1 MWTVRFTCIPDH
13 GASLAGMM
21 SIAFHC
27 HAARQRGFIGD
38 VAVKFS
44 KSPRAGMIISPPL
57 LFARFLASLAC
68 ASLADISQ
76 VLQADHAVWMRVH
89 NPPTDEMVAVL
100 FQPSLSSTDDHESSS
115 SGTSAFLLQPF
126 SESGVMVSL
135 GSALS
140 ARIESRVILRGCR
153 DCQVALSDVHTD
165 HCQMLLRSWVCDL
178 DFKTNKQVK
187 LLMGLVIPQVGCA
200 NLCPMSNPHHMLVIA
215 CVGNNNPSL
224 QRQDTD
230 TLITLKTVV
239 TLIVVSKR
247 RRDIPGSLVKPLV
260 AFLRSACVARSSI
273 VVDLCPECLIG
284 SPDLTGYVTSHLS
297 GKGKLQAE
305 ISITLSLQ
313 GTLIAHLAMLKSVL
327 AHVVQSIA
335 VGQLGVAQC
344 LKLFRCGS

>member
-1 MWTVRFTCIPDH
+1 MPN
-13 GASLAGMM
+13 
-21 SIAFHC
+21 
-27 HAARQRGFIGD
+27 AR
-38 VAVKFS
+38 
-44 KSPRAGMIISPPL
+44 
-57 LFARFLASLAC
+57 
-68 ASLADISQ
+68 
-76 VLQADHAVWMRVH
+76 
-89 NPPTDEMVAVL
+89 
-100 FQPSLSSTDDHESSS
+100 
-115 SGTSAFLLQPF
+115 
-126 SESGVMVSL
+126 
-135 GSALS
+135 
-140 ARIESRVILRGCR
+140 
-153 DCQVALSDVHTD
+153 
-165 HCQMLLRSWVCDL
+165 
-178 DFKTNKQVK
+178 
-187 LLMGLVIPQVGCA
+187 
-200 NLCPMSNPHHMLVIA
+200 HMLVIA

-273 VVDLCPECLIG
+273 VVDLCPEGLIG

-305 ISITLSLQ
+305 IIITLSLQ
-313 GTLIAHLAMLKSVL
+313 GSLIAHLAMLKSVL